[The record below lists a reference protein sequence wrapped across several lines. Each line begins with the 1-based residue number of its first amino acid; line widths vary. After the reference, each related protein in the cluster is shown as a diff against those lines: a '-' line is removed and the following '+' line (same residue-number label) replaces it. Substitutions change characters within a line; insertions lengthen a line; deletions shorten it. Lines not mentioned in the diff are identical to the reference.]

1 MCRGVPVDIGAS
13 DENAGVLGDGTVP
26 RPEEEKRSGVIVV
39 SARILIRP
47 ATGVPKPVGTLI
59 ATK

>member
-26 RPEEEKRSGVIVV
+26 RPEEEKWSGVIVV
-39 SARILIRP
+39 SARAVSYTHL
-47 ATGVPKPVGTLI
+47 TLPTI
-59 ATK
+59 YSV